1 MSRAAL
7 RPQLKVIQM
16 VEYVKNRS
24 EIIFLYDVKDANPNG
39 DPLDENR
46 PRIDEETGINLVT
59 DVRLKRTIRDYLHN
73 FKDEE
78 IFVREI
84 EYGDGYIQ
92 DAKLRAEDFLPP
104 DTRIPAGLN
113 EKKKAID
120 EGVLNACIDVRLF
133 GATIPISAAKSA
145 KGADE
150 AKKGSITHTG
160 PVQFKIGRSM
170 HKVHVKHFRGT
181 GAFASGKGA
190 TQKTFREED
199 FLPYS
204 LINFYGIINENVA
217 PETQLTERDVD
228 ALMDAVWNGTK
239 NLISRS
245 KAGQVPR
252 LLVKVNYGAR
262 NYHIGDLN
270 SGIKLVSELEDEVIR
285 DISEV
290 QLDVDE
296 FIAALRQ
303 HKETIESVQYEV
315 DPKVRLRFKGAEMTF
330 EECLEKAGVTYSAF
344 SF

>member
-1 MSRAAL
+1 MDD
-7 RPQLKVIQM
+7 
-16 VEYVKNRS
+16 YVKNRS
-24 EIIFLYDVKDANPNG
+24 EIIFLYNVKDANPNG

-92 DAKLRAEDFLPP
+92 DAKQRAEDFLPA
-104 DTRIPAGLN
+104 DTSMPVGLN
-113 EKKKAID
+113 EKKKVID
-120 EGVLNACIDVRLF
+120 EGVLSACIDVRLF
-133 GATIPISAAKSA
+133 GATIPISSTKST

-150 AKKGSITHTG
+150 EKKGSITHTG

-170 HKVHVKHFRGT
+170 HKVYVKHFRGT

-217 PETQLTERDVD
+217 SETRLTERDIS
-228 ALMDAVWNGTK
+228 ALMDAMWNGTK

-252 LLVKVNYGAR
+252 LLVKVNYGTR

-270 SGIKLVSELEDEVIR
+270 SGIKLVSELDDEVIR

-296 FIAALRQ
+296 FIAALLR
-303 HKETIESVQYEV
+303 HKETIESIQHKV
-315 DPKVRLRFKGAEMTF
+315 DPKVRLRYNGAEMTF
-330 EECLEKAGVTYSAF
+330 EACLDQVGVAHSAL

>member
-1 MSRAAL
+1 MDD
-7 RPQLKVIQM
+7 
-16 VEYVKNRS
+16 YVKNRS

-92 DAKLRAEDFLPP
+92 DAKQRAEDFLPA
-104 DTRIPAGLN
+104 DTSMPAGLN
-113 EKKKAID
+113 EKKKVID
-120 EGVLNACIDVRLF
+120 EGVLRACIDVRLF
-133 GATIPISAAKSA
+133 GATIPISSTKST

-150 AKKGSITHTG
+150 EKKGAITHTG

-170 HKVHVKHFRGT
+170 HKVYVKHFRGT

-217 PETQLTERDVD
+217 PETRLTERDVNALVD
-228 ALMDAVWNGTK
+228 AMWNGTK

-252 LLVKVNYGAR
+252 LLVKVNYRTR

-270 SGIKLVSELEDEVIR
+270 SGIKLVSELDDEVIR

-296 FIAALRQ
+296 FIAALLR
-303 HKETIESVQYEV
+303 HKETIESIQHKV
-315 DPKVRLRFKGAEMTF
+315 DPKVRLLHNGAEMTF
-330 EECLEKAGVTYSAF
+330 EACLDQAGVAHSAL

>member
-1 MSRAAL
+1 
-7 RPQLKVIQM
+7 
-16 VEYVKNRS
+16 
-24 EIIFLYDVKDANPNG
+24 
-39 DPLDENR
+39 
-46 PRIDEETGINLVT
+46 
-59 DVRLKRTIRDYLHN
+59 
-73 FKDEE
+73 
-78 IFVREI
+78 
-84 EYGDGYIQ
+84 
-92 DAKLRAEDFLPP
+92 
-104 DTRIPAGLN
+104 
-113 EKKKAID
+113 
-120 EGVLNACIDVRLF
+120 
-133 GATIPISAAKSA
+133 
-145 KGADE
+145 
-150 AKKGSITHTG
+150 
-160 PVQFKIGRSM
+160 
-170 HKVHVKHFRGT
+170 
-181 GAFASGKGA
+181 
-190 TQKTFREED
+190 
-199 FLPYS
+199 
-204 LINFYGIINENVA
+204 
-217 PETQLTERDVD
+217 
-228 ALMDAVWNGTK
+228 MDAVWNGTK